1 MLRLLKLLLLPA
13 LAAGHGALFIPTPR
27 NSLDRVLPEFA
38 NGRAP
43 LEACTCNN
51 GNGSPKDGC
60 DRGLRGDADGQ
71 SCLWWSQGCSIGCE
85 KCATETYGTTP
96 ISGNPPQSGKIGFGK
111 SYCANPKTNSTL
123 PRHAWTLNIDAEEG
137 SDEDRYR
144 FNPWRA
150 PGWAPVVDSC
160 GMAGGEH
167 GYQHLGGD
175 SVFYNTSLA
184 KMGDMGS
191 NLPKGPSMA
200 TWKAG
205 GKANVSW
212 GVRYNHG

>member
-1 MLRLLKLLLLPA
+1 MLA
-13 LAAGHGALFIPTPR
+13 LAAATAALLTPPRHGTHQVTRRHLMQHALLSSALSAAMPR
-27 NSLDRVLPEFA
+27 AATAAKDCMLDCEENCNRLAPRSTRYCESSLEP
-38 NGRAP
+38 
-43 LEACTCNN
+43 
-51 GNGSPKDGC
+51 
-60 DRGLRGDADGQ
+60 
-71 SCLWWSQGCSIGCE
+71 
-85 KCATETYGTTP
+85 
-96 ISGNPPQSGKIGFGK
+96 
-111 SYCANPKTNSTL
+111 TL
-123 PRHAWTLNIDAEEG
+123 PRHAWTLNMDVVEG
-137 SDEDRYR
+137 SVEDSYR

-150 PGWAPVVDSC
+150 PGRAPVVDPC
-160 GMAGGEH
+160 GQAGGEY
-167 GYQHLGGD
+167 GYQKLGGD